1 MDFNSVVLFGKKTF
15 ADLLKEI
22 HSNSSNKEKQIKEMI
37 EQLKPYITSVGDAVI
52 IVPLIKDYL
61 DVSVK
66 NDDLL
71 IKMAGIVQRSMNSS
85 VGEDSLLL
93 TESDKEMLFQ
103 SIQELDNQAKTQ
115 QNEKL
120 PEPPVKNIYEQSIS

>member
-22 HSNSSNKEKQIKEMI
+22 HSNSSNKEKQIKDMI

-85 VGEDSLLL
+85 GGEDSLLL
-93 TESDKEMLFQ
+93 TDSDKEMLFQ
-103 SIQELDNQAKTQ
+103 SIQELDNQAKEQ
-115 QNEKL
+115 L
-120 PEPPVKNIYEQSIS
+120 PTPPVKNIYEQPIS

>member
-1 MDFNSVVLFGKKTF
+1 MDFNNVTLFGKKTF

-22 HSNSSNKEKQIKEMI
+22 HTNSSNKEKEIRNLI
-37 EQLKPYITSVGDAVI
+37 ENLKPFITSAGDAVI

-71 IKMAGIVQRSMNSS
+71 IKMAGIVQRAMNTSS
-85 VGEDSLLL
+85 SEDSMLI
-93 TESDKEMLFQ
+93 SDAEKEMLFE
-103 SIQELDNQAKTQ
+103 SIQQLNSKSEEEVPVRKLNI
-115 QNEKL
+115 NE
-120 PEPPVKNIYEQSIS
+120 

>member
-1 MDFNSVVLFGKKTF
+1 MDFNNVVLFGKKTF

-22 HSNSSNKEKQIKEMI
+22 HTNSSTKEKEIRIMI
-37 EQLKPYITSVGDAVI
+37 EQLKPFINSAGDAVI

-71 IKMAGIVQRSMNSS
+71 IKMAGIVQRALNNSS
-85 VGEDSLLL
+85 NGEDVLISEDEKQALLETINQL
-93 TESDKEMLFQ
+93 DKQVEEIPVRKL
-103 SIQELDNQAKTQ
+103 
-115 QNEKL
+115 NE
-120 PEPPVKNIYEQSIS
+120 

>member
-1 MDFNSVVLFGKKTF
+1 MDFNTITLFGKKSF

-22 HSNSSNKEKQIKEMI
+22 HTNSSNKEKEIRTLI
-37 EQLKPYITSVGDAVI
+37 NNLKPLITSTSDAVI

-71 IKMAGIVQRSMNSS
+71 IKMAGIVQRSINSS
-85 VGEDSLLL
+85 NNNDEVLLS
-93 TESDKEMLFQ
+93 ESDREILFQ
-103 SIQELDNQAKTQ
+103 SIQELDTKAKEEVHK
-115 QNEKL
+115 NEF
-120 PEPPVKNIYEQSIS
+120 IS

>member
-1 MDFNSVVLFGKKTF
+1 MDFNTVTLFGKKTF

-22 HSNSSNKEKQIKEMI
+22 HTNSSNKEREIRTLI
-37 EQLKPYITSVGDAVI
+37 DNLKPLINSAGDAVI

-71 IKMAGIVQRSMNSS
+71 IKMAGIVQRALNSNQGS
-85 VGEDSLLL
+85 EDLLL
-93 TESDKEMLFQ
+93 TDADKEMLFESMNQMDAQ
-103 SIQELDNQAKTQ
+103 SKEEVPQIEN
-115 QNEKL
+115 KL
-120 PEPPVKNIYEQSIS
+120 VS

>member
-1 MDFNSVVLFGKKTF
+1 MDFNTITLFGKKTF

-22 HSNSSNKEKQIKEMI
+22 HTNSSNKEKEIRALI
-37 EQLKPYITSVGDAVI
+37 DNLKPFITSAGDAVI

-71 IKMAGIVQRSMNSS
+71 IKMAGIVQRAMNSN
-85 VGEDSLLL
+85 VGGDDLLL
-93 TESDKEMLFQ
+93 SDSDKEMLFQ
-103 SIQELDNQAKTQ
+103 SMNELDIKAKEELPKIE
-115 QNEKL
+115 NEQL
-120 PEPPVKNIYEQSIS
+120 IS

>member
-1 MDFNSVVLFGKKTF
+1 MDFNTITLFGKKTF

-22 HSNSSNKEKQIKEMI
+22 HTNSSNKEREIRALI
-37 EQLKPYITSVGDAVI
+37 DNLKPFITSAGDAVI

-71 IKMAGIVQRSMNSS
+71 IKMAGIVQRAMNSNT
-85 VGEDSLLL
+85 GGDDLLL
-93 TESDKEMLFQ
+93 SDSDKEMLFQ
-103 SIQELDNQAKTQ
+103 SMNELDAQVKVELPKIE
-115 QNEKL
+115 NE
-120 PEPPVKNIYEQSIS
+120 QFIS

>member
-1 MDFNSVVLFGKKTF
+1 MDFNSITLFGKKTF

-22 HSNSSNKEKQIKEMI
+22 HTNSSNKEKEIRNLI
-37 EQLKPYITSVGDAVI
+37 DNLKPLITSAGDAVI

-71 IKMAGIVQRSMNSS
+71 IKMAGIIQRSLNSNKTDDEGFLS
-85 VGEDSLLL
+85 D
-93 TESDKEMLFQ
+93 SDKEMLFQ
-103 SIQELDNQAKTQ
+103 SIQELDIKVKEEIPK
-115 QNEKL
+115 NE
-120 PEPPVKNIYEQSIS
+120 SIS

>member
-1 MDFNSVVLFGKKTF
+1 MDFNTITLFGKKTF

-22 HSNSSNKEKQIKEMI
+22 HTNSSNKEREIRALI
-37 EQLKPYITSVGDAVI
+37 DNLKPFITSAGDAVI

-71 IKMAGIVQRSMNSS
+71 IKMAGIVQRAMNSNQGS
-85 VGEDSLLL
+85 DELLL
-93 TESDKEMLFQ
+93 SDSDKEMLFQ
-103 SIQELDNQAKTQ
+103 SMNELDAKVKEELPKIE
-115 QNEKL
+115 NEF
-120 PEPPVKNIYEQSIS
+120 IS

>member
-1 MDFNSVVLFGKKTF
+1 MDFNTITLFGKKTF

-22 HSNSSNKEKQIKEMI
+22 HTNSSNKEKEIRALI
-37 EQLKPYITSVGDAVI
+37 DNLKPFITSAGDAVI

-71 IKMAGIVQRSMNSS
+71 IKMAGIVQRAMNSNIGS
-85 VGEDSLLL
+85 DDLLL
-93 TESDKEMLFQ
+93 SDSDKEMLFQ
-103 SIQELDNQAKTQ
+103 SMNELDIKAKEELPKIE
-115 QNEKL
+115 NEF
-120 PEPPVKNIYEQSIS
+120 IS

>member
-1 MDFNSVVLFGKKTF
+1 MDFNNITLFGKKTF

-22 HSNSSNKEKQIKEMI
+22 HTNSSSKEKEIRILI
-37 EQLKPYITSVGDAVI
+37 ENLKPFINSAGDAVI

-71 IKMAGIVQRSMNSS
+71 IKMAGIVQRAMNTSS
-85 VGEDSLLL
+85 SEDSMLI
-93 TESDKEMLFQ
+93 SDAEKEMLFE
-103 SIQELDNQAKTQ
+103 SIQQLNSKSEKEVPVRKLSI
-115 QNEKL
+115 NE
-120 PEPPVKNIYEQSIS
+120 

>member
-1 MDFNSVVLFGKKTF
+1 MDFNTITLFGKKTF

-22 HSNSSNKEKQIKEMI
+22 HTNSSNKEKEIRLLI
-37 EQLKPYITSVGDAVI
+37 DNLKPFITSAGDAVI

-71 IKMAGIVQRSMNSS
+71 IKMAGIVQRAMNSS
-85 VGEDSLLL
+85 NGGDDLLL
-93 TESDKEMLFQ
+93 SDSDKEMLFQ
-103 SIQELDNQAKTQ
+103 SMNELDAKVK
-115 QNEKL
+115 EEL
-120 PEPPVKNIYEQSIS
+120 PKIEHESFIS

>member
-1 MDFNSVVLFGKKTF
+1 MDFNTITLFGKKTF

-22 HSNSSNKEKQIKEMI
+22 HTNSSNKEREIRALI
-37 EQLKPYITSVGDAVI
+37 DNLKPFINSAGDAVI

-71 IKMAGIVQRSMNSS
+71 IKMAGIVQRAMNSNTG
-85 VGEDSLLL
+85 GEDLLL
-93 TESDKEMLFQ
+93 SDSDKEMLFQ
-103 SIQELDNQAKTQ
+103 SMNELDAKVKEELPKIE
-115 QNEKL
+115 NEQL
-120 PEPPVKNIYEQSIS
+120 IS

>member
-1 MDFNSVVLFGKKTF
+1 MDFNSVTLFGKKTF

-22 HSNSSNKEKQIKEMI
+22 HTNSSNKEKEIKGLI
-37 EQLKPYITSVGDAVI
+37 ESLKPFINSAGDAVI

-71 IKMAGIVQRSMNSS
+71 IKMAGIVQRSMSTKN
-85 VGEDSLLL
+85 GEDEGFLSDG
-93 TESDKEMLFQ
+93 DKEQLFM
-103 SIQELDNQAKTQ
+103 SIQQLNEQVTEL
-115 QNEKL
+115 
-120 PEPPVKNIYEQSIS
+120 PVKK

>member
-1 MDFNSVVLFGKKTF
+1 MDFNTITLFGKKTF

-22 HSNSSNKEKQIKEMI
+22 HTNSSNKEKEIRLLI
-37 EQLKPYITSVGDAVI
+37 DNLKPFINSAGDAVI

-71 IKMAGIVQRSMNSS
+71 IKMAGIVQRAMNSNT
-85 VGEDSLLL
+85 GGDDLLL
-93 TESDKEMLFQ
+93 SDSDKEMLFQ
-103 SIQELDNQAKTQ
+103 SMNELDAKVKEELPKIE
-115 QNEKL
+115 NE
-120 PEPPVKNIYEQSIS
+120 QFIS

>member
-1 MDFNSVVLFGKKTF
+1 MDFNTITLFGKKTF

-22 HSNSSNKEKQIKEMI
+22 HTNSSNKEREIRALI
-37 EQLKPYITSVGDAVI
+37 DNLKPFITSAGDAVI

-71 IKMAGIVQRSMNSS
+71 IKMAGIVQRAMNSNT
-85 VGEDSLLL
+85 GGDDLLL
-93 TESDKEMLFQ
+93 TDSDKEMLFQ
-103 SIQELDNQAKTQ
+103 SMNELDTKAKEELPKIE
-115 QNEKL
+115 NEQL
-120 PEPPVKNIYEQSIS
+120 IS

>member
-1 MDFNSVVLFGKKTF
+1 MDFNTITLFGKKTF

-22 HSNSSNKEKQIKEMI
+22 HTNSSNKEKEIRLLI
-37 EQLKPYITSVGDAVI
+37 DNLKPFINSAGDAVI

-71 IKMAGIVQRSMNSS
+71 IKMAGIVQRAMNSNQGS
-85 VGEDSLLL
+85 DELLL
-93 TESDKEMLFQ
+93 SDSDKEMLFQ
-103 SIQELDNQAKTQ
+103 SMNELDAQVKVELPKIE
-115 QNEKL
+115 NE
-120 PEPPVKNIYEQSIS
+120 QFIS

>member
-1 MDFNSVVLFGKKTF
+1 MDFNSITLFGKKTF

-22 HSNSSNKEKQIKEMI
+22 HTNSSNKEKEIRNLI
-37 EQLKPYITSVGDAVI
+37 EGLKPFITSAGDAVI

-71 IKMAGIVQRSMNSS
+71 IKMAGIVQRAMNSNTS
-85 VGEDSLLL
+85 EDSLLL
-93 TESDKEMLFQ
+93 TDSDKEMLFQ
-103 SIQELDNQAKTQ
+103 SMQQLDEQAK
-115 QNEKL
+115 
-120 PEPPVKNIYEQSIS
+120 EPPVKNIYEQSIS

>member
-1 MDFNSVVLFGKKTF
+1 MDFNTITLFGKKTF

-22 HSNSSNKEKQIKEMI
+22 HTNSSNKEREIRALI
-37 EQLKPYITSVGDAVI
+37 DNLKPFINSAGDAVI

-71 IKMAGIVQRSMNSS
+71 IKMAGIVQRAMNSNQGS
-85 VGEDSLLL
+85 DELLL
-93 TESDKEMLFQ
+93 SDSDKEMLFQ
-103 SIQELDNQAKTQ
+103 SMNELDAQVKEELPKIE
-115 QNEKL
+115 NEQL
-120 PEPPVKNIYEQSIS
+120 IS

>member
-1 MDFNSVVLFGKKTF
+1 MDFNTITLFGKKTF

-22 HSNSSNKEKQIKEMI
+22 HTNSSNKEREIRALI
-37 EQLKPYITSVGDAVI
+37 DNLKPFITSAGDAVI

-71 IKMAGIVQRSMNSS
+71 IKMAGIVQRAMNSNTG
-85 VGEDSLLL
+85 GEDLLL
-93 TESDKEMLFQ
+93 SDSDKEMLFQ
-103 SIQELDNQAKTQ
+103 SMNELDTKAKEELPKIE
-115 QNEKL
+115 NEQL
-120 PEPPVKNIYEQSIS
+120 IS

>member
-1 MDFNSVVLFGKKTF
+1 MDFNAVTLFGKKTF

-22 HSNSSNKEKQIKEMI
+22 HTNSSSKEKEIRNLI
-37 EQLKPYITSVGDAVI
+37 ENLKPFINSAGDAVI

-71 IKMAGIVQRSMNSS
+71 IKMAGIVQRAMNATSS
-85 VGEDSLLL
+85 DDGMLI
-93 TESDKEMLFQ
+93 SDAEKEMLFE
-103 SIQELDNQAKTQ
+103 SIQQLNSKSEEEVPVRKLSI
-115 QNEKL
+115 NE
-120 PEPPVKNIYEQSIS
+120 

>member
-1 MDFNSVVLFGKKTF
+1 MDFNTITLFGKKTF

-22 HSNSSNKEKQIKEMI
+22 HTNSSNKEREIRALI
-37 EQLKPYITSVGDAVI
+37 DNLKPFINSAGDAVI

-71 IKMAGIVQRSMNSS
+71 IKMAGIVQRAMNSNQGS
-85 VGEDSLLL
+85 DELLL
-93 TESDKEMLFQ
+93 SDSDKEMLFQ
-103 SIQELDNQAKTQ
+103 SMNELDAQIKVELPKIE
-115 QNEKL
+115 NE
-120 PEPPVKNIYEQSIS
+120 QFIS

>member
-1 MDFNSVVLFGKKTF
+1 MDFNSITLFGKKTF

-22 HSNSSNKEKQIKEMI
+22 HTNSSNKEKEIRNLI
-37 EQLKPYITSVGDAVI
+37 EGLKPFITSAGDAVI

-71 IKMAGIVQRSMNSS
+71 IKMAGIVQRAMNSNT
-85 VGEDSLLL
+85 GEDSLLL
-93 TESDKEMLFQ
+93 TDSDKEMLFQ
-103 SIQELDNQAKTQ
+103 SMQQLDEQAK
-115 QNEKL
+115 
-120 PEPPVKNIYEQSIS
+120 EPPVKNIYEQSIS

>member
-1 MDFNSVVLFGKKTF
+1 MDFNNVVLFGKKTF

-22 HSNSSNKEKQIKEMI
+22 HTNSSNKEKEIRNLI
-37 EQLKPYITSVGDAVI
+37 DNLKPFINSAGDAVI

-71 IKMAGIVQRSMNSS
+71 IKMAGIVQRAMNSNQGS
-85 VGEDSLLL
+85 DELLL
-93 TESDKEMLFQ
+93 SDSDKEMLFQ
-103 SIQELDNQAKTQ
+103 SMNELDAQIKEELPKIE
-115 QNEKL
+115 NEQYI
-120 PEPPVKNIYEQSIS
+120 P

>member
-1 MDFNSVVLFGKKTF
+1 MDFNTITLFGKKTF

-22 HSNSSNKEKQIKEMI
+22 HTNSSNKEKEIRALI
-37 EQLKPYITSVGDAVI
+37 DNLKPFITSAGDAVI

-71 IKMAGIVQRSMNSS
+71 IKMAGIVQRAMNSNQGS
-85 VGEDSLLL
+85 DELLL
-93 TESDKEMLFQ
+93 SDSDKEMLFQ
-103 SIQELDNQAKTQ
+103 SMNELDTKAKEELPKIE
-115 QNEKL
+115 NE
-120 PEPPVKNIYEQSIS
+120 SFIS

>member
-1 MDFNSVVLFGKKTF
+1 MDFNSVTLFGKKTF

-22 HSNSSNKEKQIKEMI
+22 HTNSSSKEKEIKSLI
-37 EQLKPYITSVGDAVI
+37 EGLKPFINSAGDAVI

-71 IKMAGIVQRSMNSS
+71 IKMAGIVQRAMNSS
-85 VGEDSLLL
+85 ASEDSMLI
-93 TESDKEMLFQ
+93 SDAEKEMLFE
-103 SIQELDNQAKTQ
+103 SIQQLNTKSEEEVPVRKLNI
-115 QNEKL
+115 NE
-120 PEPPVKNIYEQSIS
+120 

>member
-1 MDFNSVVLFGKKTF
+1 MDFNTITLFGKKTF

-22 HSNSSNKEKQIKEMI
+22 HTNSSNKEREIRALI
-37 EQLKPYITSVGDAVI
+37 DNLKPFITSAGDAVI

-71 IKMAGIVQRSMNSS
+71 IKMAGIVQRAMNSNT
-85 VGEDSLLL
+85 GGDDLLL
-93 TESDKEMLFQ
+93 SDSDKEMLFQ
-103 SIQELDNQAKTQ
+103 SMNELDAKVKEELPKIE
-115 QNEKL
+115 NEQ
-120 PEPPVKNIYEQSIS
+120 YIS

>member
-1 MDFNSVVLFGKKTF
+1 MDFNTVTLFGKKTF

-22 HSNSSNKEKQIKEMI
+22 HTNSSNKEKEIRNLI
-37 EQLKPYITSVGDAVI
+37 ENLKPFINSAGDAVI

-71 IKMAGIVQRSMNSS
+71 IKMAGIVERAMNTSS
-85 VGEDSLLL
+85 
-93 TESDKEMLFQ
+93 SDDGMLISDAEKEMLFE
-103 SIQELDNQAKTQ
+103 SIQQLNTKSEEEVPVRKLSI
-115 QNEKL
+115 NE
-120 PEPPVKNIYEQSIS
+120 

>member
-1 MDFNSVVLFGKKTF
+1 MDFNTITLFGKKTF

-22 HSNSSNKEKQIKEMI
+22 HTNFSNKEKEIRALI
-37 EQLKPYITSVGDAVI
+37 DNLKPFINSAGDAVI

-71 IKMAGIVQRSMNSS
+71 IKMAGIVQRAMNSNQGS
-85 VGEDSLLL
+85 DDLLL
-93 TESDKEMLFQ
+93 SDSDKEMLFQ
-103 SIQELDNQAKTQ
+103 SMNELDTKAKEELPKIE
-115 QNEKL
+115 NEL
-120 PEPPVKNIYEQSIS
+120 IS

>member
-1 MDFNSVVLFGKKTF
+1 MDFNSITLFGKKTF

-22 HSNSSNKEKQIKEMI
+22 HTNSSNKEKEIRNLI
-37 EQLKPYITSVGDAVI
+37 ENLKPFITSAGDAVI

-71 IKMAGIVQRSMNSS
+71 IKMAGIVQRAMNSNT
-85 VGEDSLLL
+85 GEDSLLL
-93 TESDKEMLFQ
+93 TDNDKEMLFQ
-103 SIQELDNQAKTQ
+103 SMQQLDEQAKEQ
-115 QNEKL
+115 
-120 PEPPVKNIYEQSIS
+120 PVKNIYEQSIS